1 MTTVIQSSPN
11 IASATKFFDFAQTNQ
26 LALVCV
32 HKSAKNPVGDEWQ
45 DAWSKDR
52 AVWEQW
58 RAEGFNT
65 GIHQGASGLVDFDLD
80 AKHDGIGA
88 VRAVF
93 DQWMLSLG
101 VGRLPHHVETPSSG
115 QHVLM
120 RLPEGTDPKTLKSD
134 TRGTIVGKGI
144 DVLTGNRQSVAP
156 GSFFDG
162 TAEGKPSGFYTFND
176 APIYAAPPAVLAILK
191 RRTIEVG
198 SVSGAGKLSLDDGK
212 AFYKWMADE
221 KFIECDDD
229 WREAGMC
236 AKVEWGDDGLSV
248 WKILATR
255 SDDLDAKSLKRWNSF
270 ASEYRPG
277 DVQIKT
283 LMWRAHRAGWKGTVR
298 EEREMAG
305 KMLASS
311 GVTLPSVSG
320 MATVAPLW
328 KSAADL
334 MAKTFPPV
342 SYVVPKY
349 VAEGCTLFAGRP
361 KIGKSWMTEDMAL
374 AVAAGGEVLG
384 EKVEQGDVLLLA
396 LEDNERRLQERF
408 KKILGL
414 FGRIPEALTY
424 ATEWK
429 RVDEGG
435 LEAIEAWIKA
445 VKKPRLVV
453 VDVLERVR
461 PQQQGR
467 KAQYEADYQAIA
479 GLQRIASQHRI
490 AIVIVHHVR
499 KSASESGDAIDKISG
514 TLGLSGAADSI
525 LILDRDG
532 QGTKLY
538 GRGRDVEEIDMAV
551 TFDKGRCRWNVIGQA
566 GEVRK
571 SDERRLILDA
581 LNGSGTAMKRADI
594 VAATGMKSNNVGYLL
609 SKMMRDGDIERA
621 PGGGYLT
628 VAIPTN
634 TANSANTLTSLKS
647 NSVSRGIGGDSV
659 LAGALTANIPR
670 QQIIAPPTVYQRIT
684 SPPPMPPC

>member
-1 MTTVIQSSPN
+1 MDHLYTN
-11 IASATKFFDFAQTNQ
+11 SALPSIVEAFFDFAKTNK
-26 LALVCV
+26 LALVKV
-32 HKSAKNPVGDEWQ
+32 HTGQKEPVGEEWQ

-52 AVWEQW
+52 AEWEIW
-58 RAEGFNT
+58 RAEGFNV
-65 GIHQGASGLVDFDLD
+65 GIHAGASGLVTFDLD
-80 AKHDGIGA
+80 SKHGGIDA
-88 VRAVF
+88 VRALF
-93 DQWMLSLG
+93 NEWFIGKG
-101 VGRLPHHVETPSSG
+101 VGRLPHHVETPSGG
-115 QHVLM
+115 QHILM
-120 RLPEGTDPKTLKSD
+120 RLPEGEDPKTLKSD
-134 TRGTIVGKGI
+134 TRGTIVGKGV

-156 GSFFDG
+156 GSYFNG
-162 TAEGKPSGFYTFND
+162 VPEENKPAGFYTFHS
-176 APIYAAPPAVLAILK
+176 APIYGVPENVLAVLK
-191 RRTIEVG
+191 RRAVEVTP
-198 SVSGAGKLSLDDGK
+198 VPNCGKLSQDDGK

-221 KFIECDDD
+221 GFIECDDD
-229 WREAGMC
+229 WRAAGMC
-236 AKVEWGDDGLSV
+236 AKVEWGSDGLAV
-248 WKILATR
+248 WEILATGEGG
-255 SDDLDAKSLKRWNSF
+255 LNAKSLKRWNSF
-270 ASEYRPG
+270 ASDYRPG
-277 DVQIKT
+277 DVRINS
-283 LMWRAHRAGWKGTVR
+283 LMWRAHQAGWKGKIDRTDLWKGVPPQ
-298 EEREMAG
+298 
-305 KMLASS
+305 S
-311 GVTLPSVSG
+311 GSG
-320 MATVAPLW
+320 MATAATVAPPW

-334 MAKTFPPV
+334 MAKTFTPV

-349 VAEGCTLFAGRP
+349 IAEGCTLFAGRP

-408 KKILGL
+408 TKILGP
-414 FGRIPEALTY
+414 FGRITKSLTY

-435 LEAIEAWIKA
+435 LEIIEAWIKA

-581 LNGSGTAMKRADI
+581 LNSSTGAMKRADI
-594 VAATGMKSNNVGYLL
+594 VAATGMKSNNVGFLL
-609 SKMMRDGDIERA
+609 SKMMRDGEIERA

-628 VAIPTN
+628 VIRSATP
-634 TANSANTLTSLKS
+634 ANSLTPLTPNTRS
-647 NSVSRGIGGDSV
+647 
-659 LAGALTANIPR
+659 
-670 QQIIAPPTVYQRIT
+670 QQMIAPPMPYQRLGA
-684 SPPPMPPC
+684 PPPMPPC